1 MNHRDLPRVLVAG
14 GTGYIGGGVLEVLQ
28 QQGFWVRALCRAP
41 HRLREPSQCGDIF
54 EGHATRPETL
64 KGLCQGIDV
73 VFSSLGTRSFSRKP
87 TIWEVDYQGNLN
99 LLEAA
104 KREGVKHFIFVSVVR
119 GSEMARL
126 SPIAEAREKVAQAVK
141 ESGMDYTIFAPT
153 GFFNDMAEFFFAAQ
167 KRGAIRLFGEGLG
180 KINPL
185 SALDFGEEVARVILA
200 SSGKNA
206 VREVGGCETFTHRQ
220 IAELAFQALDK
231 KPQIQSLPPWAVSL
245 VAALVRP
252 FNYNAYA
259 LFKFFEFIART
270 PDVTGES
277 LGWRRLE
284 DFLANLAQGM
294 SPIEAERALCPSPRV
309 NQPEDSTSLGAV
321 KETSEVSQSAKA
333 RLRARF
339 EQFDQLRAKYGTAQA
354 IEMLRASLPERQ
366 KTLMSPF
373 ITGVPL
379 AEGFRRSIP
388 IFEQLGME
396 MEVVELSNQDKDAV
410 LEIQRVCPYRELAAE
425 FGLSSPCQITCD
437 LEVEAIQQAFPDLK
451 GRILS
456 KLARG
461 DCVCLFKYERESDRY
476 RTKENH
482 AATSDRPS
490 PIQASPEMQAELNT

>member
-41 HRLREPSQCGDIF
+41 HRLREPSRCGDIF

-180 KINPL
+180 RINPL
-185 SALDFGEEVARVILA
+185 SALDFGEEVARTILA
-200 SSGKNA
+200 SKWRNA

-231 KPQIQSLPPWAVSL
+231 EPRIHSWSPWAVSL

-270 PDVTGES
+270 PDATGEA

-284 DFLANLAQGM
+284 DFFANLAQGM
-294 SPIEAERALCPSPRV
+294 SPLEAERALCPPPRA
-309 NQPEDSTSLGAV
+309 NQPENS
-321 KETSEVSQSAKA
+321 TSEVSPSAKA

-339 EQFDQLRAKYGTAQA
+339 EQFAQLRAKYGTARA
-354 IEMLRASLPERQ
+354 IEILREGLPERQ

-373 ITGVPL
+373 IAGVSL
-379 AEGFRRSIP
+379 AEGFRRSLP
-388 IFEQLGME
+388 IFEQLGMD
-396 MEVVELSNQDKDAV
+396 MEVVDLSNQGKDAV
-410 LEIQRVCPYRELAAE
+410 LEIQRVCPYRQLAAE

-437 LEVEAIQQAFPDLK
+437 LEVEAIQQAFPELK

-456 KLARG
+456 KLAMG
-461 DCVCLFKYERESDRY
+461 DCACLFKYEREANSTATQDVCESDLHP
-476 RTKENH
+476 TKENH
-482 AATSDRPS
+482 FS
-490 PIQASPEMQAELNT
+490 

>member
-14 GTGYIGGGVLEVLQ
+14 GTGYIGGGVLKILQ

-41 HRLREPSQCGDIF
+41 HRLREPSHCDDIF
-54 EGHATRPETL
+54 VGQVTRPSTL

-73 VFSSLGTRSFSRKP
+73 VFSSIGTRSLRRKP
-87 TIWEVDYQGNLN
+87 TFWEVDYQGNLN

-104 KREGVKHFIFVSVVR
+104 KQENVKHFIFVSVVR

-167 KRGAIRLFGEGLG
+167 KRGVIRLFGEGLG
-180 KINPL
+180 RINPL
-185 SALDFGEEVARVILA
+185 SSLDFGEEVARAILA
-200 SSGKNA
+200 SERRNT

-220 IAELAFQALDK
+220 IAELAFQSLDK
-231 KPQIQSLPPWAVSL
+231 EPRIYCLSPWVISLGATL
-245 VAALVRP
+245 LRP

-259 LFKFFEFIART
+259 LFKFFEFIAST
-270 PDVTGES
+270 PDVTGEV

-284 DFLANLAQGM
+284 DFFANLAQGM
-294 SPIEAERALCPSPRV
+294 SLVSAERALCLRRSS
-309 NQPEDSTSLGAV
+309 NQPQDSTTLKAV
-321 KETSEVSQSAKA
+321 EVSSQVSQLAKTK
-333 RLRARF
+333 LRARF
-339 EQFDQLRAKYGTAQA
+339 EQFAQLRAKYGTAKA
-354 IEMLRASLPERQ
+354 IEMLREGLPERQ
-366 KTLMSPF
+366 KTLMNPF
-373 ITGVPL
+373 IALVPL

-396 MEVVELSNQDKDAV
+396 MEVVDLSNQGKDGV

-461 DCVCLFKYERESDRY
+461 DCVCLFKYEREVNS
-476 RTKENH
+476 T
-482 AATSDRPS
+482 
-490 PIQASPEMQAELNT
+490 ASHDGK